1 MHEIIISG
9 IVSVVTSTI
18 SAFVAFFFTKKKYQ
32 AEVESV
38 KAETS
43 ATEVANMKE
52 SLEFYQTLSE
62 DNKKR
67 LIALLEE
74 NEKQR
79 ESIEKQRE
87 EISDLKAQIT
97 ELTNLVREYTK
108 GLDANAD
115 QIP

>member
-1 MHEIIISG
+1 MHEFIVSSIIS
-9 IVSVVTSTI
+9 IVTSTI
-18 SAFVAFFFTKKKYQ
+18 SAFVTFIFTKKKY
-32 AEVESV
+32 
-38 KAETS
+38 
-43 ATEVANMKE
+43 MKE

-62 DNKKR
+62 DNKRR

-87 EISDLKAQIT
+87 EISRQREEISDLKAQIA
-97 ELTNLVREYTK
+97 ELASLVREATK
-108 GLDANAD
+108 NADANAD

>member
-1 MHEIIISG
+1 MHEFIVSSIIS
-9 IVSVVTSTI
+9 IVTSTI
-18 SAFVAFFFTKKKYQ
+18 SAFVTFIFTKKKYQ
-32 AEVESV
+32 AETG
-38 KAETS
+38 AI
-43 ATEVANMKE
+43 EVANMKE

-62 DNKKR
+62 DNKRR

-87 EISDLKAQIT
+87 EISRQREEISELKAQIA
-97 ELTNLVREYTK
+97 ELASLVRESTK
-108 GLDANAD
+108 NLDANAD

>member
-1 MHEIIISG
+1 MHEFIVSSIIS
-9 IVSVVTSTI
+9 IVTSTI
-18 SAFVAFFFTKKKYQ
+18 SAFVTFIFTKKKYQ
-32 AEVESV
+32 AETG
-38 KAETS
+38 AI
-43 ATEVANMKE
+43 EVANMKE

-62 DNKKR
+62 DNKRR

-87 EISDLKAQIT
+87 EISDLKAQIA
-97 ELTNLVREYTK
+97 ELASLVRESTRN
-108 GLDANAD
+108 LDANAN

>member
-1 MHEIIISG
+1 MHEFIVSSIIS
-9 IVSVVTSTI
+9 IVTSTI
-18 SAFVAFFFTKKKYQ
+18 SAFVTFIFTKKKYQ
-32 AEVESV
+32 AETG
-38 KAETS
+38 AI
-43 ATEVANMKE
+43 EVANMKE

-62 DNKKR
+62 DNKRR

-87 EISDLKAQIT
+87 EISDLKAQIA
-97 ELTNLVREYTK
+97 ELASLVRESTRN
-108 GLDANAD
+108 LDANAD